1 MTDPQDLVVW
11 SFPTRVVLGER
22 AAKQCGNEARR
33 LGAERVLLVSDRG
46 IEQAGLLEPVRAALD
61 AAGLVHESALDV
73 SSNPLESEVLGAAR
87 VYDDVDANLVLGVG
101 GGSVLDV
108 AKLVRLAVTHPGP
121 LAEYDDAIGGSAKIS
136 APLPPMIAI
145 PTTAGT
151 GSEVGR
157 SGVVTIQATNRKT
170 VIFSPLL
177 LPEIAILDPTMTQ
190 TMPPGMTAATGM
202 DALTHCVEA
211 YASVGDHPMADA
223 IALGGVRLCH
233 RSLRAATDDGDDL
246 RARGDMLKAAMM
258 GAVAFQKGLGACHS
272 LAHPLSAELGMHHGL
287 ANAICLP
294 AVLDFNRAAVPE
306 RIAEIARQLGVRGS
320 DESTLAF
327 ECAGAVRALRKSIG
341 LPSDLRSQG
350 IEESQLPQ
358 LASLAFK
365 DSCHQL
371 NPRRCTEDD
380 LLALYK
386 AILDDG

>member
-1 MTDPQDLVVW
+1 MTDAHDLVAW
-11 SFPTRVVLGER
+11 SFPTRVLFGQG
-22 AAKQCGNEARR
+22 AAAQCANEAHQ
-33 LGAERVLLVSDRG
+33 LGAARVLLVSDRG
-46 IEQAGLLEPVRAALD
+46 VEQAGLLDAIRDALD
-61 AAGLVHESALDV
+61 AVGLPHESALDI

-87 VYDDVDANLVLGVG
+87 LFDDLKADLVLGIG

-121 LAEYDDAIGGSAKIS
+121 LAQYDDAIGGGDKING
-136 APLPPMIAI
+136 PLPNMVAI

-177 LPEIAILDPTMTQ
+177 LPEVAILDPLMTQ
-190 TMPPGMTAATGM
+190 TMPPSMTAATGM
-202 DALTHCVEA
+202 DALTHCIEA
-211 YASVGDHPMADA
+211 YASIGDHPMADA

-233 RSLRAATDDGDDL
+233 RSLRAATDDGNDL
-246 RARGDMLKAAMM
+246 RARADMLKAAMM

-294 AVLDFNRAAVPE
+294 AVLDFNRVAVPD
-306 RIAEIARQLGVRGS
+306 RIAEVAHQLGVRGD
-320 DESTLAF
+320 DESTLSF
-327 ECAGAVRALRKSIG
+327 ECAGAVRALRGSIG
-341 LPSDLRSQG
+341 LPSGLRSQG
-350 IEESQLPQ
+350 VQESDLPR
-358 LASLAFK
+358 LAALAFV
-365 DSCHQL
+365 DPCHEL

-386 AILDDG
+386 ASFDDG

>member
-1 MTDPQDLVVW
+1 MTGAHDLVAW
-11 SFPTRVVLGER
+11 SFPTRVLFGQG
-22 AAKQCGNEARR
+22 AAVRCASEAHQ
-33 LGAERVLLVSDRG
+33 LGATRVLLVSDRG
-46 IEQAGLLEPVRAALD
+46 VEQAGLLDAIGEALD
-61 AAGLVHESALDV
+61 AAGLPYESALDI

-87 VYDDVDANLVLGVG
+87 VFDDFKADLVLGVG

-121 LAEYDDAIGGSAKIS
+121 LAQYDDTIGGSDKIKGL
-136 APLPPMIAI
+136 LPNMVAI

-177 LPEIAILDPTMTQ
+177 LPEVAILDPVMTQ

-202 DALTHCVEA
+202 DALTHCIEA
-211 YASVGDHPMADA
+211 YASLGDHPMADA

-233 RSLRAATDDGDDL
+233 RSLRAATDDGNDL
-246 RARGDMLKAAMM
+246 RAREDMLKAATM

-272 LAHPLSAELGMHHGL
+272 LAHPLSAEFGMHHGL

-294 AVLDFNRAAVPE
+294 AVLDFNRVAVPD
-306 RIAEIARQLGVRGS
+306 RIAEVAHQLGVRGD
-320 DESTLAF
+320 DESTLSF
-327 ECAGAVRALRKSIG
+327 ECAGAVRALRGSIG
-341 LPSDLRSQG
+341 LPSGLRSQG
-350 IEESQLPQ
+350 VQEGDLPR
-358 LASLAFK
+358 LAELAFA
-365 DSCHQL
+365 DPCHEL

-386 AILDDG
+386 ASFDDG